1 MVAYI
6 VRRLLLAIPVMFLVA
21 TATFLLLH
29 MTPGDPVAV
38 LLGPDATTQ
47 QIAELRAELG
57 LNDPILVQYGRW
69 LFNALQGDLGKSLFL
84 NKPVADAIVER
95 LAPSVQLSV
104 LASLVAIVIG
114 LSLGT
119 ISALKHGSAIDLG
132 AMLIAM
138 IGISMPTFWLGLNL
152 IFIFSVS
159 LRIFPPQ
166 GYQPVTEDL
175 WGNLSRMI
183 LPAITLGAGQGAFL
197 ARITR
202 SVILETLR
210 EDFVRTARAKGLSER
225 RVLLGHVLRNGLIP
239 ITTVVGLT
247 FAILMGGAV
256 VTEQVF
262 NIPGIGRL
270 LIQAVLRRDFPLI
283 QGIVLFIA
291 FSYVLINLVIDIL
304 YAFLDPRIR
313 YAE

>member
-1 MVAYI
+1 MTAYV
-6 VRRLLLAIPVMFLVA
+6 VRRLLLAIPVMLLVA

-47 QIAELRAELG
+47 QIAELRRELG
-57 LNDPILVQYGRW
+57 LNDPIYVQYGRW
-69 LFNALQGDLGKSLFL
+69 VAGALSADLGQSIFL
-84 NKPVADAIVER
+84 NRPVTTAIFER
-95 LAPSVQLSV
+95 LAPTAQLSI
-104 LASLVAIVIG
+104 LASLVAVVIG
-114 LSLGT
+114 LSLG
-119 ISALKHGSAIDLG
+119 ILSAVRHGTALDLG

-152 IFIFSVS
+152 IFIFAVS
-159 LRIFPPQ
+159 FRLLPPQ
-166 GYQPVTEDL
+166 GYQPLHEGL
-175 WGNLSRMI
+175 WDNLSRMI

-202 SVILETLR
+202 SVVLETLR
-210 EDFVRTARAKGLSER
+210 EDYVRTARAKGLSER

-239 ITTVVGLT
+239 ITTVIGLT

-291 FSYVLINLVIDIL
+291 FVYVLINLLIDIL